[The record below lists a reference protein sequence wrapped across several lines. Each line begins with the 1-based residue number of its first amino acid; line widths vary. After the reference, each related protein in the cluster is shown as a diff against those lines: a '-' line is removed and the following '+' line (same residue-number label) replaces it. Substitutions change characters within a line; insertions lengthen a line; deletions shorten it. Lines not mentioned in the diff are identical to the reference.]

1 MFAFDN
7 ISKLLYYLL
16 DKTKFGEIMITV
28 NNVRLQFGGRVLFD
42 EVNLKFSK
50 GNCYGIIGANGAGKS
65 TFLKL
70 LSGQIE
76 PSSGDIVIDKGERMS
91 VLAQNQN
98 AYDNLTVI
106 DTVLGGYG
114 RLVEIMHQRDA
125 LYAKEDFTD
134 EDGVL
139 AGELEN
145 EFLEI
150 GGWEAEGEAQ
160 TLLQDLGIKPDFFTC
175 LMADMEPKQ
184 KVKVLL
190 ARALFK
196 SPDILVLDEP
206 TNNLDAKTV
215 NWLESFLLEFPNTVI
230 VVSHNR
236 YFLNKV
242 CTHICDVDYGKINM
256 YVGNYDFWYETSQ
269 LLARQAKEQN
279 KKAEQRAKELQD
291 FIARFAANASKSK
304 QATSRKKELEK
315 LEFIDIKPSSRKYPY
330 IDFRPEREVGNEIL
344 RVDGLSKIGHFE
356 NVSFVV
362 NRDDKIAFLSDK
374 ANDITMLFK
383 ILVGEETAD
392 KGSIRW
398 GNTVRVGYLPENN
411 EKYFA
416 GCDLN
421 LVEWLSQFSKEKDI
435 TYLRSWL
442 GRMLFTGEE
451 GMKKANVLSG
461 GERVRCM
468 MARAMLTAGNVLIL
482 DEPTNHLDLESITA
496 LNKGMINYRSP
507 MLFTSQDH
515 EILQTVAN
523 RIIVINGKKTFDKE
537 CTYNEYLGID

>member
-1 MFAFDN
+1 
-7 ISKLLYYLL
+7 
-16 DKTKFGEIMITV
+16 MIQV

-42 EVNLKFSK
+42 EVNLKFVK

-70 LSGQIE
+70 LSGVIE

-98 AYDNLTVI
+98 AYD
-106 DTVLGGYG
+106 DKTVLETVMGGHS
-114 RLVEIMHQRDA
+114 RLVEIIAEKDA
-125 LYAKEDFTD
+125 LYAKPDFSE
-134 EDGVL
+134 EDGIR
-139 AGELEN
+139 AGDLEN
-145 EFLEI
+145 EFLEL

-160 TLLQDLGIKPDFFTC
+160 SLLSELGIGSEFHYVQ
-175 LMADMEPKQ
+175 MADMEPKA

-190 ARALFK
+190 ARALFMN
-196 SPDILVLDEP
+196 PDILILDEP

-215 NWLESFLLEFPNTVI
+215 NWLENFLLEFENTVI

-236 YFLNKV
+236 YFLNKI
-242 CTHICDVDYGKINM
+242 CTHICDVDFAKINM

-279 KKAEQRAKELQD
+279 KKAEARAKELQD

-315 LEFIDIKPSSRKYPY
+315 LEFVDIKPSSRKYPY
-330 IDFRPEREVGNEIL
+330 IDFRPTREVGNEVL
-344 RVDGLSKIGHFE
+344 KVENLTKAGYFE
-356 NVSFVV
+356 NISFTV
-362 NRDDKIAFLSDK
+362 NKEDKIAFLSDK
-374 ANDITMLFK
+374 ANMITMLFK
-383 ILVGEETAD
+383 VLMGEEQPD
-392 KGSIRW
+392 SGYIKWGS
-398 GNTVRVGYLPENN
+398 TVTVGYLPENN
-411 EKYFA
+411 DAYFN
-416 GCDLN
+416 GCELS
-421 LVEWLSQFSKEKDI
+421 LVDWLAQYSKEKDVTFI
-435 TYLRSWL
+435 RSWL

-461 GERVRCM
+461 GEKVRCM

-496 LNKGMINYRSP
+496 LNKGMINYKSP

-523 RIIVINGKKTFDKE
+523 RIIVINGTKEFDRE
-537 CTYNEYLGID
+537 TTYNEYLGID

>member
-1 MFAFDN
+1 
-7 ISKLLYYLL
+7 
-16 DKTKFGEIMITV
+16 MITV

-42 EVNLKFSK
+42 EVNLKFAK

-98 AYDNLTVI
+98 AYDHLSVL
-106 DTVLGGYG
+106 DTVLGGYD
-114 RLVEIMHQRDA
+114 RLVEVMHQRDA

-139 AGELEN
+139 AGNLEN
-145 EFLEI
+145 EFLEM

-160 TLLQDLGIKPDFFTC
+160 TLLQDLGIKPEFFNVY
-175 LMADMEPKQ
+175 MADMEPKQ

-196 SPDILVLDEP
+196 NPDILVLDEP

-215 NWLESFLLEFPNTVI
+215 NWLENYLLDFPNAVI

-236 YFLNKV
+236 YFLNKI

-315 LEFIDIKPSSRKYPY
+315 LEFVDIKPSSRKYPY

-362 NRDDKIAFLSDK
+362 NREDKIAFLSDR

-398 GNTVRVGYLPENN
+398 GNTVKVGYLPENN

-421 LVEWLSQFSKEKDI
+421 LMEWLSQFSKEKDA

-451 GMKKANVLSG
+451 GMKKAKVLSG

-496 LNKGMINYRSP
+496 LNKGMINYKSP

>member
-1 MFAFDN
+1 M
-7 ISKLLYYLL
+7 IS
-16 DKTKFGEIMITV
+16 V

-42 EVNLKFSK
+42 EVNLKFTK

-65 TFLKL
+65 TFLKV
-70 LSGQIE
+70 LSGEIE
-76 PSSGDIVIDKGERMS
+76 PSSGEVVIDYGERMS
-91 VLAQNQN
+91 VLVQNQN
-98 AYDNLTVI
+98 AYDELTVQE
-106 DTVLGGYG
+106 TVIGGYE
-114 RLVEIMHQRDA
+114 RLVACMKEREL
-125 LYAKEDFTD
+125 LYAKPDFSD
-134 EDGVL
+134 ADGVR

-145 EFLEI
+145 EFLDM

-160 TLLQDLGIKPDFFTC
+160 TLLQDLGITPEYFDIK
-175 LMADMEPKQ
+175 MADMEPKQ
-184 KVKVLL
+184 KVKVML

-215 NWLESFLLEFPNTVI
+215 NWLENYLLDYPNTVI

-236 YFLNKV
+236 YFLNKI
-242 CTHICDVDYGKINM
+242 CTHICDVDFQKINM

-279 KKAEQRAKELQD
+279 KKAEQRAKELKD

-315 LEFIDIKPSSRKYPY
+315 LEFVDIKPSSRKYPY
-330 IDFRPEREVGNEIL
+330 IDFRPEREVGNEVL
-344 RVDGLSKIGHFE
+344 KVEGLTKNGFFE
-356 NVSFVV
+356 NVSFTVQKG
-362 NRDDKIAFLSDK
+362 DKIAFLSDK
-374 ANDITMLFK
+374 ANDTTMLYK
-383 ILVGEETAD
+383 ILVGEEQAD
-392 KGSIRW
+392 KGYIKW
-398 GNTVRVGYLPENN
+398 GSTTKISYLPENN
-411 EKYFA
+411 DKYFE

-421 LVEWLSQFSKEKDI
+421 LVQWLGQYSKEQDE

-451 GMKKANVLSG
+451 SQKKAKVLSG
-461 GERVRCM
+461 GEKVRCM
-468 MARAMLTAGNVLIL
+468 MAKAMLTAGNVLIL

-496 LNKGMINYRSP
+496 LNKGMINYHSP

-523 RIIVINGKKTFDKE
+523 RIIVINGTKVFDKE
-537 CTYNEYLGID
+537 CTYNDYLGIE